1 MKHKLMRGDPRHAR
15 GAGGPREQQREQLLE
30 GVRDRFGLLA
40 GRLDLDGWRDAIAEI
55 WRGAPD
61 DGPVPQLL
69 ILTDETTP
77 RIVR

>member
-1 MKHKLMRGDPRHAR
+1 MKHKLGGDPRHAR
-15 GAGGPREQQREQLLE
+15 GAGGPREQLLE
-30 GVRDRFGLLA
+30 GVRERFGLLA